1 MPTVHY
7 IVEGDVQ
14 GVGFRR
20 FVHHAAQRMG
30 LKGFVT
36 NLEDGTVECVAQG
49 ETDALTELETLMRQG
64 PSSSHVSSLTCT
76 DLNESRKYTQFRI
89 V

>member
-30 LKGFVT
+30 LKGFVA
-36 NLEDGTVECVAQG
+36 NLEDGSLECVAEG
-49 ETDALTELETLMRQG
+49 TSDALTELEMLMRQG
-64 PSSSHVSSLTCT
+64 PPNARVTALTCT
-76 DLNESRKYTQFRI
+76 DSTAAPKYNQFRI
-89 V
+89 T

>member
-20 FVHHAAQRMG
+20 FIHHAAQRMG
-30 LKGFVT
+30 LTGFVT
-36 NLEDGTVECVAQG
+36 NLEDGTIECVAQG
-49 ETDALTELETLMRQG
+49 QTDALTELETLIRQG
-64 PSSSHVSSLTCT
+64 PSGSRISSLTCT
-76 DLNESRKYTQFRI
+76 DTADTRKYTQFRI